1 MNPKKVHL
9 LNAAR
14 KALFQRAQLGRTLG
28 GARQEFAP
36 TALKQRARKQI
47 SKTVDSGVATAEA
60 AMRKYRLPLGLAAI
74 AGLAFAFRR
83 PLADA
88 AGRIGDFLE
97 RQNADAASA
106 PSPSPEH
113 PEQDDEPV

>member
-1 MNPKKVHL
+1 MNPKKVLL

-14 KALFQRAQLGRTLG
+14 KALFQRAQLGRSIG

-36 TALKQRARKQI
+36 DALKQRARKEVY
-47 SKTVDSGVATAEA
+47 KTVDSGISAAEA
-60 AMRKYRLPLGLAAI
+60 GLRKHRVPLGLAAI
-74 AGLAFAFRR
+74 AGLAFAFRC

-88 AGRIGDFLE
+88 ANRIADFLE

-106 PSPSPEH
+106 PSPETPEH
-113 PEQDDEPV
+113 DDEPV

>member
-14 KALFQRAQLGRTLG
+14 KALFQRARLGRSLG

-36 TALKQRARKQI
+36 DALKRRAAKKVNDRIDSSVAAVEAGLRKHR
-47 SKTVDSGVATAEA
+47 V
-60 AMRKYRLPLGLAAI
+60 PLALGAL

-83 PLADA
+83 PLMEAADKVA
-88 AGRIGDFLE
+88 DFLE

-106 PSPSPEH
+106 PSPQPL
-113 PEQDDEPV
+113 EQDDEPV

>member
-1 MNPKKVHL
+1 MSPKKIHL
-9 LNAAR
+9 LNTAR

-36 TALKQRARKQI
+36 TALKRRARKQV
-47 SKTVDSGVATAEA
+47 TNAVDNGVAAAETTL
-60 AMRKYRLPLGLAAI
+60 RKYRLPLGLAAL

-83 PLADA
+83 PITEA
-88 AGRIGDFLE
+88 ATKVADFLE

-106 PSPSPEH
+106 PSPDLPEH
-113 PEQDDEPV
+113 DDEPV

>member
-9 LNAAR
+9 LNTAR
-14 KALFQRAQLGRTLG
+14 KALFQRAKLGRSLG
-28 GARQEFAP
+28 GARSEFAP
-36 TALKQRARKQI
+36 TALKNRAKKQI
-47 SKTVDSGVATAEA
+47 AAKVDDGVAAAEA
-60 AMRKYRLPLGLAAI
+60 TLKKYRLPLGLAAV

-83 PLADA
+83 PLKDA
-88 AGRIGDFLE
+88 ADRVAHFLE

-106 PSPSPEH
+106 PSPEL

>member
-28 GARQEFAP
+28 GARQELAP
-36 TALKQRARKQI
+36 GALKKRAARKVNDRI
-47 SKTVDSGVATAEA
+47 DTSVASAEA
-60 AMRKYRLPLGLAAI
+60 SLRKYRLPLGLAAL

-83 PLADA
+83 PIKDA
-88 AGRIGDFLE
+88 ADRFAHFLE

-106 PSPSPEH
+106 PSPTS
-113 PEQDDEPV
+113 PEQDDEPI

>member
-1 MNPKKVHL
+1 MNPKKIHL

-36 TALKQRARKQI
+36 KALKQRAAKNVNDRI
-47 SKTVDSGVATAEA
+47 DSGVAAAESTL
-60 AMRKYRLPLGLAAI
+60 RKYRLPLGMAAL

-83 PLADA
+83 PIVDA
-88 AGRIGDFLE
+88 AGKVADFLE

-106 PSPSPEH
+106 PSPDL
-113 PEQDDEPV
+113 PEQNDEPV

>member
-14 KALFQRAQLGRTLG
+14 KALFQRAQLGRSLG

-36 TALKQRARKQI
+36 GALKRRAA
-47 SKTVDSGVATAEA
+47 KTVNARIDSSVAAVEA
-60 AMRKYRLPLGLAAI
+60 GLRKHRVPLALGAL

-83 PLADA
+83 PLKDA
-88 AGRIGDFLE
+88 ADRVANFLE

-106 PSPSPEH
+106 PSPELS
-113 PEQDDEPV
+113 EQDDESV

>member
-1 MNPKKVHL
+1 MSPKKVHL

-36 TALKQRARKQI
+36 DALKRRAAKKVNDRI
-47 SKTVDSGVATAEA
+47 DSGVAAAEA
-60 AMRKYRLPLGLAAI
+60 SLRKYRWPLGLAAL

-83 PLADA
+83 PIADA
-88 AGRIGDFLE
+88 VNNVGDFLE
-97 RQNADAASA
+97 GLNADAASA
-106 PSPSPEH
+106 PSPEP

>member
-14 KALFQRAQLGRTLG
+14 KALFQRARLGRSIG
-28 GARQEFAP
+28 SARQEFAP
-36 TALKQRARKQI
+36 DALKGRARKKV
-47 SKTVDSGVATAEA
+47 SKAIDSSVAAAETSL
-60 AMRKYRLPLGLAAI
+60 RKYRVPLGLAAI

-83 PLADA
+83 PLTDA
-88 AGRIGDFLE
+88 ATRIGDFLE

-106 PSPSPEH
+106 PFPEPPEH
-113 PEQDDEPV
+113 EDEPV